1 MKSPCGDCPDK
12 GCGKHSECEKYQEFD
27 KERQAE
33 RKKNYNER
41 MIDGYILDDVVK
53 SKRKYERRKR

>member
-1 MKSPCGDCPDK
+1 MKSPCGDCEHK

-27 KERQAE
+27 KERKAE
-33 RKKNYNER
+33 RKKNYAER